1 MNRFANPTTKF
12 GERRFVRSSDDVPQ
26 RPKYRILHHDS
37 RSHYGL
43 QVADYCCWAIFRK
56 HEHKDAIHYSG
67 IKSAVWSEFDIFQ
80 SGTTYYYR

>member
-1 MNRFANPTTKF
+1 MY
-12 GERRFVRSSDDVPQ
+12 PQ
-26 RPKYRILHHDS
+26 EISMEMKNE
-37 RSHYGL
+37 L

-56 HEHKDAIHYSG
+56 HEHKDATHYSG